1 MKRNLLSVFALLVLI
16 VSLHAQQA
24 PSGQTSSPADLDSCQ
39 FTDVQLCAYA
49 GDLDG
54 DSLLVNFYFRP
65 SNSAPPD
72 FTLMGL
78 PDTQYYTSLLN
89 GGTNE
94 FFKMQTQWI
103 VQHKDSLNI
112 AHVCH
117 LGDCVQNGDYN
128 NLDTEW
134 RRADTAMKFI
144 EDPITTH
151 LADGISY
158 TMNVGNHDQ
167 WPTGDPNGTTIFYNQ
182 FFGVNRF
189 NGRSYWG
196 GNYGSNADNNFQLFS
211 ASGYDFIVISL
222 EYDVNN
228 VNSSVI
234 NWADSLLQ
242 AYPNR
247 RGIIVSHYLLNLN
260 GSFSTQ
266 GAAIYAAL
274 RPNPNLFLMLCGHV
288 SGESRR
294 TGVFNGD
301 TVHTIMSDY
310 QGRPSGGAGW
320 MRIMQ
325 FSPEFNTLT
334 VKTYSPT
341 LGQYENDTN
350 SFFVLPVNLF
360 TQTNYTSLGSAWV
373 DSAGYACI
381 TVNGLSPNTA
391 YDWYAT
397 IDDGTT
403 IVKTNY
409 SRFAT
414 FGSVV
419 SMSSAADTI
428 CHFAGAVALTGFPA
442 GGLFSGAGVN
452 GNQFDPSL
460 TGVGPNTVTYQY
472 TNANGCVN
480 ADSLSIFVDVCGGI
494 TDFENQ
500 IPLVNFQNG
509 FVSVNELKEPATIF
523 IYDLTGREL
532 MQFALTAGANQ
543 IPFSNPSSGIYLYR
557 IANEKGNAGNGKFYY
572 GE

>member
-1 MKRNLLSVFALLVLI
+1 MNRNLLSLFALLFLI

-39 FTDVQLCAYA
+39 FTDVQLCAYV

-65 SNSAPPD
+65 SNAAPPD

-103 VQHKDSLNI
+103 VDHKDSLNI

-128 NLDTEW
+128 NDDTEW

-144 EDPITTH
+144 EDPLTTQ
-151 LADGISY
+151 LPDGISY

-182 FFGVNRF
+182 FFGANRF

-196 GNYGSNADNNFQLFS
+196 GNYGSTADNNFQFFS

-228 VNSSVI
+228 VNSAVI

-266 GAAIYAAL
+266 GAAIYSAL

-288 SGESRR
+288 NGESRR

-301 TVHTIMSDY
+301 TVHTILSDY

-320 MRIMQ
+320 MRIMK
-325 FSPEFNTLT
+325 FSPEFNTMT
-334 VKTYSPT
+334 VQTYSPT

-360 TQTNYTSLGSAWV
+360 PQTNYTSLGSAWV

-381 TVNGLSPNTA
+381 TVNGLQANSG

-403 IVKTNY
+403 VVKTNY

-419 SMSSAADTI
+419 SMTAAADTI
-428 CHFAGAVALTGFPA
+428 CHFAGSVALTGLPP
-442 GGLFSGAGVN
+442 GGFFSGPGIN

-460 TGVGPNTVTYQY
+460 TGIGSNTISYQY
-472 TNANGCVN
+472 TNANGCAN
-480 ADSLSIFVDVCGGI
+480 SDSLSIFVDICGGI
-494 TDFENQ
+494 NDFAKQNV
-500 IPLVNFQNG
+500 IVNFQNG

-523 IYDLTGREL
+523 IYDLTGREI
-532 MQFALTAGANQ
+532 MQTKLSAGANQ
-543 IPFSNPSSGIYLYR
+543 IPFTNPAFGIYLYR
-557 IANEKGNAGNGKFYY
+557 IANENGSIANGKFFY